1 MIEHSILVAIGG
13 SPAGEGEGAPS
24 PIFLMAALFLVFYFV
39 MLRPMQTKQ
48 KKLDA
53 LVAALK
59 LKDRVIINPGI
70 FGEVVGLED
79 HTVVVRVDSNT
90 KIRVLKSA
98 VAGLQ
103 DQPAETENK

>member
-1 MIEHSILVAIGG
+1 MIEHLFFLVAIGG
-13 SPAGEGEGAPS
+13 SPAGEGESQPFF
-24 PIFLMAALFLVFYFV
+24 FLPLAFLAIIYFV

-53 LVAALK
+53 LVSGLK
-59 LKDRVIINPGI
+59 PKDRVIINPGI
-70 FGEVVGLED
+70 YAEVVSLEEG
-79 HTVVVRVDSNT
+79 TLLVRVDANT

-103 DQPAETENK
+103 DQTSETENK